1 MIKITPSSMIK
12 LNTIFEIAKKNDTI
26 QELFHQFDGVDANE
40 AFRILKGL
48 DDRQH
53 KVLAALIG
61 NTNEKF
67 DRKKEA

>member
-1 MIKITPSSMIK
+1 MIKITPSNMMKVSA
-12 LNTIFEIAKKNDTI
+12 IFDIAKKNETMQD
-26 QELFHQFDGVDANE
+26 LFHQLDGADANE

-48 DDRQH
+48 DDRQL

-61 NTNEKF
+61 ITNEKF